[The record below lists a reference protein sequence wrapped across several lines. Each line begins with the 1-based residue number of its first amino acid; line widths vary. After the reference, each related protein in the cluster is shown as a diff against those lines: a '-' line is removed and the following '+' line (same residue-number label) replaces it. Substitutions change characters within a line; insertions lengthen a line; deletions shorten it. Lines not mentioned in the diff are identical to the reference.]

1 MQGVVRAEG
10 VVMRGRLGVILL
22 GLFLRE
28 TCIRERGI
36 REARILE
43 GCVAVARVGIFR
55 VVVSLLG
62 MGRGLRGFGREDP
75 VREASI
81 LEGVRGLGLVRRLG
95 RNWVRLARSRTA
107 RLGGRLRLVA
117 LAWVLR
123 RLRLVALPRVGLLG
137 LRLIALLR
145 LVILL
150 RLRLIARRLRLRL
163 IGLLG
168 REGIGEVWCGVAS
181 RRGTRGL
188 VGRSAILVRIARY
201 AGL

>member
-10 VVMRGRLGVILL
+10 VVMRGRLVVILL
-22 GLFLRE
+22 GL
-28 TCIRERGI
+28 
-36 REARILE
+36 
-43 GCVAVARVGIFR
+43 
-55 VVVSLLG
+55 
-62 MGRGLRGFGREDP
+62 GRGLRGFGREDP

-117 LAWVLR
+117 LAWVWVLR

-145 LVILL
+145 
-150 RLRLIARRLRLRL
+150 
-163 IGLLG
+163 
-168 REGIGEVWCGVAS
+168 
-181 RRGTRGL
+181 
-188 VGRSAILVRIARY
+188 
-201 AGL
+201 

>member
-10 VVMRGRLGVILL
+10 VVMRGRLVVILL
-22 GLFLRE
+22 GL
-28 TCIRERGI
+28 
-36 REARILE
+36 
-43 GCVAVARVGIFR
+43 
-55 VVVSLLG
+55 
-62 MGRGLRGFGREDP
+62 GRGLRGFGREDP

-95 RNWVRLARSRTA
+95 RNWARLARSRTA
-107 RLGGRLRLVA
+107 RLG
-117 LAWVLR
+117 R

-137 LRLIALLR
+137 LRLIA
-145 LVILL
+145 
-150 RLRLIARRLRLRL
+150 LRLRL

-188 VGRSAILVRIARY
+188 
-201 AGL
+201 